1 MIPNNWLGTQYLSW
15 YGLFLKSPILLIP
28 WQDIKE
34 VSSFVYIKT
43 VEFMARY
50 FKTTGNDFHKFHEDV
65 IKLLDECCITSGTV
79 NC

>member
-1 MIPNNWLGTQYLSW
+1 M
-15 YGLFLKSPILLIP
+15 KSPILLIP

-65 IKLLDECCITSGTV
+65 IKLLDECCIVALLIVEESLCICTYFI
-79 NC
+79 